1 MRIIQGWGPVLREL
15 VIVPGAGGVFDVEAD
30 GAVVFS
36 KHALGLRAYPEP
48 DDVLP
53 ALRAAIGPEV
63 S

>member
-1 MRIIQGWGPVLREL
+1 MLREL
-15 VIVPGAGGVFDVEAD
+15 VLVPGRGGVFDIDVD
-30 GAVVFS
+30 GQRVWS

-53 ALRAAIGPEV
+53 ALREVLGPEL